1 MKFELVRSGAL
12 PGKYNM
18 DFDLRL
24 VERCDERRAFFR
36 LYYWEPYAVSLGA
49 NQNEN
54 EIDLK
59 KTNADGI
66 DVVKRPTGGRAILHA
81 EELTYSVA
89 FPLAWGMKPK
99 ELYEKISLALIRGL
113 RYYDERLSSA
123 TLEENQPNFADL
135 LKTQSGALCFA
146 SAARNEVKFNGKKL
160 IGSAQRKIAGK
171 ILQHGSILIGTF
183 HRRLPEYLNVN
194 DAVRKELKQT
204 LAERT
209 IEIETILGEEVSRP
223 KFEEAIITGWE
234 EEWGICFDETKKNV

>member
-1 MKFELVRSGAL
+1 MKFELIRSGANN
-12 PGKYNM
+12 GKYNM

-36 LYYWEPYAVSLGA
+36 LYYWEPFAISLGA
-49 NQNEN
+49 NQNED
-54 EIDLK
+54 EIDFGR
-59 KTNADGI
+59 TAADGI

-113 RYYDERLSSA
+113 RNYDARLSAA

-183 HRRLPEYLNVN
+183 HRRLPEYLNA
-194 DAVRKELKQT
+194 DEATKEELKSE

-209 IEIETILGEEVSRP
+209 IEIETILGEKVSRA

-234 EEWGICFDETKKNV
+234 EEWGSRF